1 MSCYTLNAILDF
13 YYNHICISINFVLY
27 ILDGPFHKV
36 GIFTRL
42 FNQGKARS
50 NIDNMW
56 IVRQVLSLLVL
67 SVDLLYQGLQTFGE
81 APKRPRY
88 LGKRLFVLFFL
99 SGKCFGGE

>member
-1 MSCYTLNAILDF
+1 MLYTVCCFLSFDIGNML
-13 YYNHICISINFVLY
+13 
-27 ILDGPFHKV
+27 KV
-36 GIFTRL
+36 GIRPL
-42 FNQGKARS
+42 S